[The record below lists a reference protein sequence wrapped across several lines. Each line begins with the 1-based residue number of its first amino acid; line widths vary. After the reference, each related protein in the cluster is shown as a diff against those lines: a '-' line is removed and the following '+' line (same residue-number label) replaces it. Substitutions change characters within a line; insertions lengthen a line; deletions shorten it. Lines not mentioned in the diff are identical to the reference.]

1 MNNGQTKDLAHA
13 YNGAPIVIMDYSKDK
28 QDYYCN
34 WEGRA
39 GIRLRKYR

>member
-28 QDYYCN
+28 QDFINYSFLENLKKWCS
-34 WEGRA
+34 
-39 GIRLRKYR
+39 L